1 MSLESDSELLTKIKI
16 DNYYLFRNFQTGFG
30 VCSFS
35 RLNDFSGGGFSNRK
49 TFCDRSYART
59 GSSF

>member
-1 MSLESDSELLTKIKI
+1 MSSKSDSELQLKIMI
-16 DNYYLFRNFQTGFG
+16 DKYFRFRNFQIGFG

-49 TFCDRSYART
+49 TYCDRSYART